1 LLPRCSSQHLLQ
13 QVLDILSRNRER
25 LLEFMSKFHQD
36 NDNERVCHST
46 QARCADA
53 AILPPLPPSCQFVE
67 DRELILQEMQQL
79 PPCAALQNPQ

>member
-1 LLPRCSSQHLLQ
+1 LLPRCNSQHPL

-36 NDNERVCHST
+36 NDNEQVCHSA

-53 AILPPLPPSCQFVE
+53 AISPPLPPSCQFVE
-67 DRELILQEMQQL
+67 DREHILQEIQQL
-79 PPCAALQNPQ
+79 PPFAALQNPQ